1 MDDPVSV
8 FVDVR
13 IMRHDDD
20 ATILMRDILL
30 DEGDDHPSCVAVERR
45 GGFVENQDLR
55 TVHDRTRD
63 RHTLLFVP

>member
-30 DEGDDHPSCVAVERR
+30 DEGDDHPSCVAVERS

-55 TVHDRTRD
+55 TAHDRTHD
-63 RHTLLFVP
+63 RHTLLFAP